1 LKSLSAWLLYGTA
14 CVVLKS
20 LPVLSFAVDN
30 IDFFLLNLSTPF
42 LIDIFIVEKHSK
54 LF

>member
-1 LKSLSAWLLYGTA
+1 MLEKPVCMALVRTV

-20 LPVLSFAVDN
+20 LPVLSFAA
-30 IDFFLLNLSTPF
+30 IFFLTYPLHF
-42 LIDIFIVEKHSK
+42 LIYIFIVEKYSK